1 MAFKVADRVKETS
14 ATTGVGS
21 ISLSGVA
28 VPGFQ
33 SFSSGLTDGDY
44 TFYVLEENISWEV
57 GYGRYTS
64 NTLERTTI
72 FDSTNSGSAINLG
85 GSGTVSVT
93 YPAGRSVYLDESLN
107 AVSGSGVTFE
117 NSSKIL
123 NTDDTYLYWNNDRLA
138 DHDDVVYISGIAA
151 YASGEA
157 GAIDTSYVSGIA
169 TYASGETITNASNIQ
184 SNTDSI
190 SVLNDDTVYLSG
202 LTENNNV
209 LATYAYERGQ
219 LNKTNVE
226 YVSGIAVYAS
236 GSVLK
241 SVASVSSN
249 GNISSD
255 VTLVTTAAATI
266 TMTLPAPVTGQVFTV
281 KKIDNGAGSAVVDQ
295 NASETI
301 DGATSKTLASQYESV
316 TVVSDGTNWFVI

>member
-1 MAFKVADRVKETS
+1 MAFKVADRIKEES

-21 ISLSGVA
+21 ISLSGVSVA
-28 VPGFQ
+28 GFQ
-33 SFSSGLTDGDY
+33 PFSSGLSDGDY
-44 TFYVLEENISWEV
+44 TFYVLEENVAWEV
-57 GYGRYTS
+57 GYGRFTS

-72 FDSTNSGSAINLG
+72 FDSTNNGSAISLG

-93 YPAGRSVYLDESLN
+93 YPADRSVYLDESLN

-138 DHDDVVYISGIAA
+138 DNDDVVYISGIAA

-157 GAIDTSYVSGIA
+157 VASDTSYVSGIA

-241 SVASVSSN
+241 SVASVNSN
-249 GNISSD
+249 GNITSD

-281 KKIDNGAGSAVVDQ
+281 KKVDNGAGSAVVDQ
-295 NASETI
+295 NGSETI
-301 DGATSKTLASQYESV
+301 DGATSKTLSSQYESV